1 MMLQLGPFADF
12 IRALFGPLTDF
23 LGTLPLTDTM
33 IMSLPAITLIV
44 FGILALAVGLRYNPL
59 GVSVI
64 GLALAAVEMAAL
76 DPLVAAIDTTNM
88 QFVRDPMADFF
99 IYIIIMV
106 GFLVL
111 MSSTLYGGDKGP
123 YNFLLLI
130 SFAGA
135 MWVVMAVDLVGLF
148 VGWEVMSTPT
158 YILVALGPGRE
169 AVDGATKY
177 FVMGLLATM
186 LMIFGIAL
194 VYGVTGTTVIS
205 EVATAVSG
213 IWETSATMP
222 NAAYT
227 MILAVILFIASFGFK
242 VGVFPGWQWVPDAY
256 ASADGSVTSYLAG
269 GSKKT
274 GVGALMRILIVGFVA
289 AQTEWTFLIAGV
301 AILTMII
308 GNVLALAQRD
318 IMRMLAYSSIA
329 MMGYLFIGIAS
340 APYADPALLLTNPTQ
355 YQYLVEAYTLGTGA
369 ALFHAF
375 THAIMKTAAFI
386 LVWALSIRL
395 AKRITYDDLAGLSKR
410 SPGMAAAFAILM
422 LSLAGMP
429 LTVGFWSKLFLF
441 QSAVFAGFWWLALI
455 GLLNSV
461 FSLGYYLRVLR
472 YTYMVEP
479 AEDSPIRMPTI
490 PMLAVGICTIAVF
503 ALFFAPWIIS
513 NYAFAAVPPVP

>member
-1 MMLQLGPFADF
+1 MMLQLVQIADLIRNLFRPF
-12 IRALFGPLTDF
+12 TDF
-23 LGTLPLTDTM
+23 LTSLPLSEN
-33 IMSLPAITLIV
+33 ILMSLPAITLIV
-44 FGILALAVGLRYNPL
+44 FAFLALIIGMKYNPL
-59 GVSVI
+59 GVSII
-64 GLALAAVEMAAL
+64 GLFLSAVEVVAL
-76 DPLVAAIDTTNM
+76 DPTVLVPDPSGL

-99 IYIIIMV
+99 IYIIIVV

-148 VGWEVMSTPT
+148 VAWEVMSTPT
-158 YILVALGPGRE
+158 YILVALGPRRE
-169 AVDGATKY
+169 SVDGATKY
-177 FVMGLLATM
+177 FVMGLLASM

-194 VYGVTGTTVIS
+194 VYGVTGTTSIT
-205 EVATAVSG
+205 EVAAAVNA
-213 IWETSATMP
+213 IWSSASTTP

-227 MILAVILFIASFGFK
+227 MILALILFVASFGFK
-242 VGVFPGWQWVPDAY
+242 VGIFPGWQWVPDAY
-256 ASADGSVTSYLAG
+256 ASADGSITAYLAG

-274 GVGALMRILIVGFVA
+274 GVGALMRILVVGFVV
-289 AQTEWTFLIAGV
+289 AQTEWMPLIAGV
-301 AILTMII
+301 AIFTMII
-308 GNVLALAQRD
+308 GNVLALAQKD

-329 MMGYLFIGIAS
+329 MMGYLFIGITS
-340 APYADPALLLTNPTQ
+340 AMNPS
-355 YQYLVEAYTLGTGA
+355 VSAIAYELGTGA

-375 THAIMKTAAFI
+375 SHALMKTAAFI
-386 LVWALSIRL
+386 LVWALSLTL

-410 SPGMAAAFAILM
+410 SPIAAASFGILM

-429 LTVGFWSKLFLF
+429 LTVGFWSKLILF
-441 QSAVFAGFWWLALI
+441 QSAVVAGLWWLALI

-479 AEDSPIRMPTI
+479 IDDSPIKLPTI
-490 PMLAVGICTIAVF
+490 PMAAVLLCVF
-503 ALFFAPWIIS
+503 AVIVLFIFPGIILD
-513 NYAFAAVPPVP
+513 YAFAAVP

>member
-1 MMLQLGPFADF
+1 MLQLDLIADS
-12 IRALFGPLTDF
+12 IRGILSPITNWLLTIIPA
-23 LGTLPLTDTM
+23 GW
-33 IMSLPAITLIV
+33 IMSLPALTLIV
-44 FGILALAVGLRYNPL
+44 FAILALVVGFKYNPL
-59 GVSVI
+59 SLSFI
-64 GLALAAVEMAAL
+64 GLLIAGLEMLMFDPAVLGTESFGG
-76 DPLVAAIDTTNM
+76 

-99 IYIIIMV
+99 IYIILIV

-135 MWVVMAVDLVGLF
+135 IWVVMATDLVGLF
-148 VGWEVMSTPT
+148 LSWELMSTPT

-169 AVDGATKY
+169 AIDGATKY

-186 LMIFGIAL
+186 LMVFGIAL
-194 VYGVTGTTVIS
+194 VYGVTGTTNLVL
-205 EVATAVSG
+205 VASAVEG
-213 IWETSATMP
+213 IWGMFATTP

-227 MILAVILFIASFGFK
+227 ILLAVVLFIVSFGFK

-256 ASADGSVTSYLAG
+256 ASADGSITAYLAG

-274 GVGALMRILIVGFVA
+274 GVGALMRILVIGFVV
-289 AQTEWTFLIAGV
+289 AQTQWVFLIVGV
-301 AILTMII
+301 AILTMVI
-308 GNVLALAQRD
+308 GNVLALAQKD

-340 APYADPALLLTNPTQ
+340 AMNPVDPASIA
-355 YQYLVEAYTLGTGA
+355 AYNLGVGA

-375 THAIMKTAAFI
+375 THALMKTSAFI
-386 LVWALSIRL
+386 LVWALSIKL

-410 SPGMAAAFAILM
+410 APLAAGMLTILM

-429 LTVGFWSKLFLF
+429 LTVGFWSKLILF
-441 QSAVFAGFWWLALI
+441 QSAVVAGMWWLALI

-472 YTYMVEP
+472 YSYMMDAP
-479 AEDSPIRMPTI
+479 DDSSIRLPTI
-490 PMLAVGICTIAVF
+490 PLVAVAICVIAVI
-503 ALFFAPWIIS
+503 ALFLFPNVILD
-513 NYAFAAVPPVP
+513 YAFAAVPALP

>member
-1 MMLQLGPFADF
+1 MMLQLGQIADT
-12 IRALFGPLTDF
+12 IRGILSPITEILLDIVPAGWV
-23 LGTLPLTDTM
+23 
-33 IMSLPAITLIV
+33 MSLPALTLIL
-44 FGILALAVGLRYNPL
+44 FAILALAVGLRYNPL
-59 GVSVI
+59 GISFI
-64 GLALAAVEMAAL
+64 GVLLAGLQMVML
-76 DPLVAAIDTTNM
+76 DPSVLGAESFGG

-99 IYIIIMV
+99 IYIILIV
-106 GFLVL
+106 AFLVL

-123 YNFLLLI
+123 YNFMLLI

-135 MWVVMAVDLVGLF
+135 IWVVMATNLVGLF
-148 VGWEVMSTPT
+148 LAWELMSTPT

-169 AVDGATKY
+169 AIDGATKY

-194 VYGVTGTTVIS
+194 VYGVTGSTDLAAVAASVDSIWS
-205 EVATAVSG
+205 MFVAT
-213 IWETSATMP
+213 P

-227 MILAVILFIASFGFK
+227 ILLAVVLFIASFGFK

-256 ASADGSVTSYLAG
+256 ASADGSVTAYLAG

-274 GVGALMRILIVGFVA
+274 GVGALMRILVVGFVI
-289 AQTEWTFLIAGV
+289 AQTQWTYLIVGV

-329 MMGYLFIGIAS
+329 MMGYLFIGIA
-340 APYADPALLLTNPTQ
+340 AANPD
-355 YQYLVEAYTLGTGA
+355 YLVAYNLGVGA

-375 THAIMKTAAFI
+375 THALMKTAAFI

-410 SPGMAAAFAILM
+410 APLAAGLFAILM

-429 LTVGFWSKLFLF
+429 LTVGFWSKLVLF
-441 QSAVFAGFWWLALI
+441 QSAVVVGMWWLALI

-472 YTYMVEP
+472 YSYMMEAP
-479 AEDSPIRMPTI
+479 DDAQLKLPTV
-490 PMLAVGICTIAVF
+490 PLAAVVICVIAVI
-503 ALFFAPWIIS
+503 ALFMFPGVILD
-513 NYAFAAVPPVP
+513 YAFNAVPALSP

>member
-1 MMLQLGPFADF
+1 
-12 IRALFGPLTDF
+12 
-23 LGTLPLTDTM
+23 
-33 IMSLPAITLIV
+33 MSLPSITLIV
-44 FGILALAVGLRYNPL
+44 FAFLALVVGLRYNPL
-59 GVSVI
+59 GISFI
-64 GLALAAVEMAAL
+64 GLILAAVEMVAL
-76 DPLVAAIDTTNM
+76 DPLVEAVDSSTL

-99 IYIIIMV
+99 IYIIILV

-148 VGWEVMSTPT
+148 VAWEVMSTPT
-158 YILVALGPGRE
+158 YILVALGPRRE

-194 VYGVTGTTVIS
+194 VYGVTGTTSIAGVAQAVNGIW
-205 EVATAVSG
+205 ATAS
-213 IWETSATMP
+213 TMP

-256 ASADGSVTSYLAG
+256 ASADGSVTAYLAG

-274 GVGALMRILIVGFVA
+274 GVGALMRILVIGFVV
-289 AQTEWTFLIAGV
+289 AQTEWMPLIVGV
-301 AILTMII
+301 SILTMII
-308 GNVLALAQRD
+308 GNVLALAQKD

-329 MMGYLFIGIAS
+329 MMGYLFIGISS
-340 APYADPALLLTNPTQ
+340 AMDPSVSAI
-355 YQYLVEAYTLGTGA
+355 AYELGVGA

-375 THAIMKTAAFI
+375 THALMKTAAFI
-386 LVWALSIRL
+386 LVWALSITL

-410 SPGMAAAFAILM
+410 APIAAALFAILM

-429 LTVGFWSKLFLF
+429 LTVGFWSKLILF
-441 QSAVFAGFWWLALI
+441 QSAVVAGLWWLALI

-472 YTYMVEP
+472 YTYMVDAIDETT
-479 AEDSPIRMPTI
+479 IRLPTT
-490 PMLAVGICTIAVF
+490 PMVAVTLCAIAVLV
-503 ALFFAPWIIS
+503 LFIFPGIIMD
-513 NYAFAAVPPVP
+513 YAFAAVP

>member
-1 MMLQLGPFADF
+1 MMLQLELIADF
-12 IRALFGPLTDF
+12 VRALFAPITNF

-33 IMSLPAITLIV
+33 VMSLPPITLVV
-44 FGILALAVGLRYNPL
+44 FGILALVVGMKYNPL
-59 GVSVI
+59 GVSFL
-64 GLALAAVEMAAL
+64 GLLVTLIEMVAL
-76 DPLVAAIDTTNM
+76 DPLVQAIDPSNM

-99 IYIIIMV
+99 IYIILMV

-111 MSSTLYGGDKGP
+111 MSATLYGGNKGP

-135 MWVVMAVDLVGLF
+135 MWVVMAVDFVALF
-148 VGWEVMSTPT
+148 VAWEVMSTPT
-158 YILVALGPGRE
+158 YILVALGPGRK

-194 VYGVTGTTVIS
+194 IYGVTGTTSIA
-205 EVATAVSG
+205 EVAVAVSG
-213 IWETSATMP
+213 IWASASTTP

-256 ASADGSVTSYLAG
+256 ASADGSVTAYLAG

-274 GVGALMRILIVGFVA
+274 GVGALMRILIVAFVV
-289 AQTEWTFLIAGV
+289 AQTEWMPLIVGV
-301 AILTMII
+301 SILTMII
-308 GNVLALAQRD
+308 GNVLALAQKD
-318 IMRMLAYSSIA
+318 IMRMLAYSSIS
-329 MMGYLFIGIAS
+329 MMGYLLIGIAS
-340 APYADPALLLTNPTQ
+340 AMDPTVSSA
-355 YQYLVEAYTLGTGA
+355 AYTLGVGA

-375 THAIMKTAAFI
+375 THAIMKTSAFI
-386 LVWALSIRL
+386 LVWAMSIRL
-395 AKRITYDDLAGLSKR
+395 AKRITYDDLAGLGKR
-410 SPGMAAAFAILM
+410 APIAAASFAILM

-429 LTVGFWSKLFLF
+429 LTVGFWSKLILF
-441 QSAVFAGFWWLALI
+441 QSAVVAGLWWLALI

-472 YTYMVEP
+472 FTYMVEP
-479 AEDSPIRMPTI
+479 QDESKIKLPTV
-490 PMLAVGICTIAVF
+490 PMVAVMLCVIAVL
-503 ALFFAPWIIS
+503 ALFLFPGIILD
-513 NYAFAAVPPVP
+513 YAFAAVP

>member
-1 MMLQLGPFADF
+1 MLQLGPIADF
-12 IRALFGPLTDF
+12 IRALFAPLTNF
-23 LGTLPLTDTM
+23 LGALPLTDTM
-33 IMSLPAITLIV
+33 VMSLPAITLIL
-44 FGILALAVGLRYNPL
+44 FGILALVVGMKYNPL
-59 GVSVI
+59 GISII
-64 GLALAAVEMAAL
+64 GLFLSAVEMVAL
-76 DPLVAAIDTTNM
+76 DPLVQAIDTTNM

-148 VGWEVMSTPT
+148 VAWEVMSTPT

-194 VYGVTGTTVIS
+194 IYGVTGTTVIS
-205 EVATAVSG
+205 EVAVAVSG
-213 IWETSATMP
+213 IWAAAATTP

-256 ASADGSVTSYLAG
+256 ASADGSVTAYLAG

-274 GVGALMRILIVGFVA
+274 GVGAMMRILVVGFVV
-289 AQTEWTFLIAGV
+289 AQTEWMPLIVGV
-301 AILTMII
+301 SIFTMII
-308 GNVLALAQRD
+308 GNVLALAQKD

-329 MMGYLFIGIAS
+329 MMGYLFIGISS
-340 APYADPALLLTNPTQ
+340 AMDPA
-355 YQYLVEAYTLGTGA
+355 VSSVAYTLGVGA

-386 LVWALSIRL
+386 LVWAMSIQL

-410 SPGMAAAFAILM
+410 APIAAASFAILM

-429 LTVGFWSKLFLF
+429 LTVGFWSKLVLF
-441 QSAVFAGFWWLALI
+441 QSAVVAGLWWLALI

-461 FSLGYYLRVLR
+461 FSLGYYLRVMR
-472 YTYMVEP
+472 YTYMVDAVDETR
-479 AEDSPIRMPTI
+479 IRLPTV
-490 PMLAVGICTIAVF
+490 PMAAVVLCVVAVF
-503 ALFFAPWIIS
+503 ALFFFPGIILD
-513 NYAFAAVPPVP
+513 YAFAAVP

>member
-1 MMLQLGPFADF
+1 MMLQFGEFAEF
-12 IRALFGPLTDF
+12 IRALFAPLTDF
-23 LGTLPLTDTM
+23 IGSLPLTDS
-33 IMSLPAITLIV
+33 ILMSLPALTLIV
-44 FGILALAVGLRYNPL
+44 FGILALVIGMRYNPL
-59 GVSVI
+59 IVSII
-64 GLALAAVEMAAL
+64 GLVLSAIEMVAI
-76 DPLVAAIDTTNM
+76 DPLVSANDTTNM

-123 YNFLLLI
+123 YNFMLLI

-148 VGWEVMSTPT
+148 VAWEVMSTPT
-158 YILVALGPGRE
+158 YILVALGPGRQ

-205 EVATAVSG
+205 EVAAAVTG
-213 IWETSATMP
+213 IWAMSSTMP
-222 NAAYT
+222 NAVYT
-227 MILAVILFIASFGFK
+227 MMLAVILFIASFGFK
-242 VGVFPGWQWVPDAY
+242 VGIFPGWQWVPDAY

-274 GVGALMRILIVGFVA
+274 GVGALMRILIVGFVV
-289 AQTEWTFLIAGV
+289 AQTEWMFLIASV

-308 GNVLALAQRD
+308 GNVLALAQKD

-329 MMGYLFIGIAS
+329 MMGYLLIGIAS
-340 APYADPALLLTNPTQ
+340 APYADPALALSDPVF
-355 YQYLVEAYTLGTGA
+355 YDYLVAAYNLGTGA

-375 THAIMKTAAFI
+375 THAVMKTAAFI

-395 AKRITYDDLAGLSKR
+395 AKRVTYDELAGLSKR
-410 SPGMAAAFAILM
+410 APFVAGAFAILM

-441 QSAVFAGFWWLALI
+441 QSAVFAGLWWLALI

-461 FSLGYYLRVLR
+461 FSLGYYLRVIR
-472 YTYMVEP
+472 YAYMVDP
-479 AEDSPIRMPTI
+479 ADESTITMPRI
-490 PMLAVGICTIAVF
+490 PMLAVGLCVIAVF

>member
-1 MMLQLGPFADF
+1 MLQLNLIADSLRG
-12 IRALFGPLTDF
+12 ILAPITNWLLTIIPP
-23 LGTLPLTDTM
+23 GWV
-33 IMSLPAITLIV
+33 MSLPALTLIV
-44 FGILALAVGLRYNPL
+44 FAILALAAGFRYNPL
-59 GVSVI
+59 GLSFIGLIIAGLEMVMFDPTVI
-64 GLALAAVEMAAL
+64 GT
-76 DPLVAAIDTTNM
+76 DSFGG

-99 IYIIIMV
+99 IYIILIV

-123 YNFLLLI
+123 YNFMLLI
-130 SFAGA
+130 SFSGA
-135 MWVVMAVDLVGLF
+135 IWVVMATNFVALF
-148 VGWEVMSTPT
+148 LAWELMSTPT
-158 YILVALGPGRE
+158 YILVALGPMRE
-169 AVDGATKY
+169 SIDGATKY

-194 VYGVTGTTVIS
+194 VYGVTGTTDLAQ
-205 EVATAVSG
+205 VASYVNNVWNSSG
-213 IWETSATMP
+213 ATP
-222 NAAYT
+222 TEAYT
-227 MILAVILFIASFGFK
+227 ILLAITLFIASFGFK

-256 ASADGSVTSYLAG
+256 ASADGSVTAYLAG

-274 GVGALMRILIVGFVA
+274 GVGALMRILVVGFVA
-289 AQTEWTFLIAGV
+289 AQTQWAFLIVGV
-301 AILTMII
+301 SIFTMII

-340 APYADPALLLTNPTQ
+340 ADPTYA
-355 YQYLVEAYTLGTGA
+355 VAYNLGVGA

-375 THAIMKTAAFI
+375 THALMKTAAFI

-410 SPGMAAAFAILM
+410 APLAAGMFAVLM

-429 LTVGFWSKLFLF
+429 LTVGFWSKLVLF
-441 QSAVFAGFWWLALI
+441 QSAVVAGMWWLALI

-472 YTYMVEP
+472 YSYMMD
-479 AEDSPIRMPTI
+479 AADDTQIKLPTI
-490 PMLAVGICTIAVF
+490 PLVAVAICVIAVLG
-503 ALFFAPWIIS
+503 LFLFPSVILD
-513 NYAFAAVPPVP
+513 YAFAAVPAVP

>member
-1 MMLQLGPFADF
+1 MLLQISQIADM
-12 IRALFGPLTDF
+12 IRGILSPITDSLLTVIPA
-23 LGTLPLTDTM
+23 GW
-33 IMSLPAITLIV
+33 IMSLPSLTLIL
-44 FGILALAVGLRYNPL
+44 FAILTLVVGLRYNPL
-59 GVSVI
+59 GLSFV
-64 GLALAAVEMAAL
+64 GLIIASLEMVLL
-76 DPLVAAIDTTNM
+76 DPGVLGAESFGG

-99 IYIIIMV
+99 IYIILIV

-135 MWVVMAVDLVGLF
+135 IWVVMATNLVALF
-148 VGWEVMSTPT
+148 LAWELMSTPT
-158 YILVALGPGRE
+158 YILVALGPRRE
-169 AVDGATKY
+169 AIDGATKY

-186 LMIFGIAL
+186 LMVFGIAL
-194 VYGVTGTTVIS
+194 VYGVTGSTDLAV
-205 EVATAVSG
+205 VASAVDG
-213 IWETSATMP
+213 IWAMAVTTP

-227 MILAVILFIASFGFK
+227 ILLAVVLFVVSFGFK

-256 ASADGSVTSYLAG
+256 ASADGSVTAYLAG

-274 GVGALMRILIVGFVA
+274 GVGALMRILIVGFVV
-289 AQTEWTFLIAGV
+289 AQTQWTFLIVGV

-340 APYADPALLLTNPTQ
+340 AMDPSANP
-355 YQYLVEAYTLGTGA
+355 VAYNLGVGA

-375 THAIMKTAAFI
+375 THALMKTAAFI

-410 SPGMAAAFAILM
+410 APLATGLFAILM

-429 LTVGFWSKLFLF
+429 LTVGFWSKLVLF
-441 QSAVFAGFWWLALI
+441 QSAVVANMWWLALI

-472 YTYMVEP
+472 YSYMM
-479 AEDSPIRMPTI
+479 DSTDESVITLPTI
-490 PMLAVGICTIAVF
+490 PLAAVVICVIAVI
-503 ALFFAPWIIS
+503 ALFIFPGIILD
-513 NYAFAAVPPVP
+513 YAFAAVP

>member
-1 MMLQLGPFADF
+1 
-12 IRALFGPLTDF
+12 
-23 LGTLPLTDTM
+23 
-33 IMSLPAITLIV
+33 MSLPALTLIL
-44 FGILALAVGLRYNPL
+44 FAILALAVGLKYNPL
-59 GVSVI
+59 GLSFI
-64 GLALAAVEMAAL
+64 GLILAGLQML
-76 DPLVAAIDTTNM
+76 MFDPTVLGAESFGG

-99 IYIIIMV
+99 IYIILIV

-123 YNFLLLI
+123 YNFMLLI

-135 MWVVMAVDLVGLF
+135 IWVVMATDLVGLF
-148 VGWEVMSTPT
+148 LAWELMSTPT
-158 YILVALGPGRE
+158 YILVALGPARE
-169 AVDGATKY
+169 AIDGATKY

-194 VYGVTGTTVIS
+194 VFGVTGSTDLAV
-205 EVATAVSG
+205 VASVVDG
-213 IWETSATMP
+213 IWGMAATTP

-227 MILAVILFIASFGFK
+227 IILAVVLFVVSFGFK

-256 ASADGSVTSYLAG
+256 ASADGSVTAYLAG

-274 GVGALMRILIVGFVA
+274 GVGALMRILVVGFVV
-289 AQTEWTFLIAGV
+289 AQTQWTFLIVIV

-308 GNVLALAQRD
+308 GNVLALAQKD

-340 APYADPALLLTNPTQ
+340 ADPT
-355 YQYLVEAYTLGTGA
+355 YLVAYNLGVGA

-375 THAIMKTAAFI
+375 THALMKTAAFI
-386 LVWALSIRL
+386 LVWALSIKL

-410 SPGMAAAFAILM
+410 APLAAGLFAILM

-429 LTVGFWSKLFLF
+429 LTVGFWSKLVLF
-441 QSAVFAGFWWLALI
+441 QSAVVAGMWWLALI

-461 FSLGYYLRVLR
+461 FSLGYYLRVMR
-472 YTYMVEP
+472 YTYMVDAPDDSRIKLP
-479 AEDSPIRMPTI
+479 AI
-490 PMLAVGICTIAVF
+490 PMAAVVICVIAVIT
-503 ALFFAPWIIS
+503 LFIFPSIILD
-513 NYAFAAVPPVP
+513 YAFAAVP

>member
-1 MMLQLGPFADF
+1 MQLSDIADF
-12 IRALFGPLTDF
+12 IRAIFAPFNDF
-23 LGTLPLTDTM
+23 LGTLPLSDTM
-33 IMSLPAITLIV
+33 LMSLPAITLVV
-44 FGILALAVGLRYNPL
+44 FAILALVVGMKYNPL

-64 GLALAAVEMAAL
+64 GLVLSAVEM
-76 DPLVAAIDTTNM
+76 LVIDASLLNQNQ
-88 QFVRDPMADFF
+88 QFVRDSMADFF
-99 IYIIIMV
+99 IFIIIIV

-148 VGWEVMSTPT
+148 VSWEVMSTPT
-158 YILVALGPGRE
+158 YILVALGPGRK

-194 VYGVTGTTVIS
+194 IFGVTGTTTIT
-205 EVATAVSG
+205 EVAAAVG
-213 IWETSATMP
+213 VIWAGAATTP

-227 MILAVILFIASFGFK
+227 MMLAVILFIASFGFK

-256 ASADGSVTSYLAG
+256 ASADGSVTAYLAG

-274 GVGALMRILIVGFVA
+274 GVGALMRILIIGFVV
-289 AQTEWTFLIAGV
+289 AQTEWMPLIAGV

-308 GNVLALAQRD
+308 GNVLALAQKD
-318 IMRMLAYSSIA
+318 IMRMLAYSSIS
-329 MMGYLFIGIAS
+329 MMGYLFIGVAS
-340 APYADPALLLTNPTQ
+340 ALYPDPALMVSNPVQYAYLLD
-355 YQYLVEAYTLGTGA
+355 AYTLGVGA

-375 THAIMKTAAFI
+375 THALMKTAAFI

-410 SPGMAAAFAILM
+410 APYAAAAFAILM

-429 LTVGFWSKLFLF
+429 LTVGFWSKLILF
-441 QSAVFAGFWWLALI
+441 QSAVFAGLWWLALI

-461 FSLGYYLRVLR
+461 FSLGYYLRVMR
-472 YTYMVEP
+472 YTYMVD
-479 AEDSPIRMPTI
+479 ATDDSVIRLPRI
-490 PMLAVGICTIAVF
+490 PMLAVALCTFAVF
-503 ALFFAPWIIS
+503 ALFFYPWIILD
-513 NYAFAAVPPVP
+513 YAFAAVPVP

>member
-1 MMLQLGPFADF
+1 MMLLQLGQIADV
-12 IRALFGPLTDF
+12 IRGILSPIRDLLLTIVPS
-23 LGTLPLTDTM
+23 GW
-33 IMSLPAITLIV
+33 IMSLPVLTLIV
-44 FGILALAVGLRYNPL
+44 FAILALAVGMRYNPL
-59 GVSVI
+59 GLSFI
-64 GLALAAVEMAAL
+64 GLILAALEMVMF
-76 DPLVAAIDTTNM
+76 DPSVLGTESFGG

-99 IYIIIMV
+99 IYIILIV

-123 YNFLLLI
+123 YNFMLLI

-135 MWVVMAVDLVGLF
+135 IWVVMATDLIGLF
-148 VGWEVMSTPT
+148 LAWELMSTPT
-158 YILVALGPGRE
+158 YILVALGPARE
-169 AVDGATKY
+169 AIDGATKY

-194 VYGVTGTTVIS
+194 VYGVTGSTDLTAVAS
-205 EVATAVSG
+205 EVDNIWSIAAT
-213 IWETSATMP
+213 TP

-227 MILAVILFIASFGFK
+227 IILAVVLFIVSFGFK

-256 ASADGSVTSYLAG
+256 ASADGSVTAYLAG

-274 GVGALMRILIVGFVA
+274 GVGALMRILIVGFVV
-289 AQTEWTFLIAGV
+289 AQTQWTILIVGV

-318 IMRMLAYSSIA
+318 IMRMLAYSSVA

-340 APYADPALLLTNPTQ
+340 AMDPTVNA
-355 YQYLVEAYTLGTGA
+355 VAYNLGVGA

-375 THAIMKTAAFI
+375 THALMKTAAFI

-410 SPGMAAAFAILM
+410 APLAAGMFAILM

-429 LTVGFWSKLFLF
+429 LTVGFWSKLVLF
-441 QSAVFAGFWWLALI
+441 QSAVVAGMWWLALI

-472 YTYMVEP
+472 YSYMMDAPDDSTLKLP
-479 AEDSPIRMPTI
+479 AI
-490 PMLAVGICTIAVF
+490 P
-503 ALFFAPWIIS
+503 
-513 NYAFAAVPPVP
+513 FAAVVICVTAVIVLFIFPGVILDYAFSAVP